1 MPRNSKGQSG
11 QYAVLS
17 IGGPTTS
24 TLSTS
29 WTPVGEV
36 TSFPFKLPKFA
47 TAPSTHLGSTIKTA
61 VPVIQELTDYAVKT
75 TRVTSDAGQLLV
87 VAAYNGQI
95 PYDFKVVF
103 PINTAAGQTTAGDT
117 WTWSAYVLDG
127 DFNVDPD
134 KLIDFNFNMQLDS
147 TLSYTAGS

>member
-1 MPRNSKGQSG
+1 MSRNSKGQSG
-11 QYAVLS
+11 QYATLS
-17 IGGPTTS
+17 IGGPTGA

-29 WTPVGEV
+29 WTAIGEV
-36 TSFPFKLPKFA
+36 LSVPFKLPKFA

-61 VPVIQELTDYAVKT
+61 VPVIQDLTDYAVKT

-87 VAAYNGQI
+87 VAAYSTQT
-95 PYDFKVVF
+95 PYDFKIVF

-127 DFNVDPD
+127 DFNVEPD
-134 KLIDFNFNMQLDS
+134 KLIEFNFNMQLDS
-147 TLSYTAGS
+147 TLSYTQGS